1 MEPALRPRIA
11 GSCSPGKK
19 IPGQPKGIIQTMNF
33 LITGAAG
40 FIGSI
45 LANQL
50 AREGHQ
56 VRGLD
61 DLSTG
66 DPQAL
71 SSDVHFTRGDVNDR
85 PKLWTLLQE
94 VDCVYHLAARVSVP
108 ESILYPREYNAVN
121 VGGTVSLME
130 AMRDVG
136 VKRVVF
142 ASSGAI
148 YGNQDLQP
156 LAEGQTP
163 RPSSPYAVSK
173 LAAEYYIRSIGELWG
188 IETTSLRIFNAYGPG
203 QHLPASNPPV
213 VPYFLRQA
221 TRNGTLV
228 VNGDGSQTRDY
239 VYVEDVI
246 SAMVAAATAPNVN
259 GLVINIGSGAETS
272 IRTLADLVLKVTGS
286 QTNVVYSAQT
296 PGGVSRLCA
305 DLSLAAHKL
314 NYKPSISL
322 EEGLRLTLQ
331 RDARNKVTK
340 ELTLKSTI

>member
-1 MEPALRPRIA
+1 
-11 GSCSPGKK
+11 
-19 IPGQPKGIIQTMNF
+19 MNY

-40 FIGSI
+40 FLGST

-71 SSDVHFTRGDVNDR
+71 SPDVHFTRGDVNDR

-148 YGNQDLQP
+148 YGNQDIQP
-156 LAEGQTP
+156 LSEGQPP
-163 RPSSPYAVSK
+163 RPNSPYGVSK
-173 LAAEYYIRSIGELWG
+173 LAAEYYIRTIGGLWG
-188 IETTSLRIFNAYGPG
+188 IETVCLRIFNAYGPG

-221 TRNGTLV
+221 VRNGTLV

-239 VYVEDVI
+239 VYVDDVI
-246 SAMVAAATAPNVN
+246 SAMVASATAPNIN
-259 GLVINIGSGAETS
+259 GLVINIGSGTETS
-272 IRTLADLVLKVTGS
+272 IRELANLVLKVTGS
-286 QTNVVYSAQT
+286 RTNVVYSAQT
-296 PGGVSRLCA
+296 PGGVARLCA
-305 DLSLAAHKL
+305 DLSLAVQKL

-322 EEGLRLTLQ
+322 KEGLPLCLQ
-331 RDARNKVTK
+331 RDARFKASNGAGSNGGK
-340 ELTLKSTI
+340 